1 MLHELGHALG
11 LKHAQEAGG
20 VAGTAMPSA
29 QDSLEFT
36 VMTYRSYVGAPTTG
50 YSFEQWGAPQ
60 SYMMLDIA
68 ALQTMYGADFAT
80 RSGDTPY
87 SWNPRRG
94 RCRWM
99 APARASQA
107 ANRIFLTLWDG
118 GGRDTYDLSNYA
130 GGVKVD
136 LAPGGWSVLAAGQLA
151 KLGSTAKSAATSST
165 RCNTAV
171 TPVR

>member
-20 VAGTAMPSA
+20 VAATAVPSA

-80 RSGDTPY
+80 
-87 SWNPRRG
+87 PRRAT
-94 RCRWM
+94 R
-99 APARASQA
+99 P
-107 ANRIFLTLWDG
+107 I
-118 GGRDTYDLSNYA
+118 A
-130 GGVKVD
+130 G
-136 LAPGGWSVLAAGQLA
+136 
-151 KLGSTAKSAATSST
+151 T
-165 RCNTAV
+165 R
-171 TPVR
+171 